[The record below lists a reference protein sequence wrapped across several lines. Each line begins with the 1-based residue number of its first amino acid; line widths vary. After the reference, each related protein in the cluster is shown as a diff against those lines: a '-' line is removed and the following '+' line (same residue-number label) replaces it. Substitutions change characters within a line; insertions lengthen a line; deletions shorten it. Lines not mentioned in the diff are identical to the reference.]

1 MLKSTFM
8 RYKENM
14 MLHRKKNRNI
24 SNKFILII
32 MISLIENAVLKIE
45 KKAYDRLKIIQ
56 HKYKDELFNS
66 DTVD

>member
-1 MLKSTFM
+1 M
-8 RYKENM
+8 RYNDII
-14 MLHRKKNRNI
+14 MLHKKKIYRNI
-24 SNKFILII
+24 SNKFILVI